1 MHSLTKVSGVAVSVL
16 VAATASVLL
25 VLPTHPRLRTSRGA
39 GMTPAIM
46 VASATA
52 RPPAGQP
59 LALGGAAHRC
69 QPPAA
74 PGQDCRVFGDSTG
87 GTRAAT
93 AGRRRC
99 RHGPLVTAQPGGTGR
114 AYGGRAGSGRCCP
127 SPGRTGQGRTGQGR
141 TGQGRIGQGGTGQ
154 GGTGLGGTGLG
165 STGAG
170 GGGAGRVGV
179 PAGQGPARQSANCPT
194 GIPRRP
200 R

>member
-1 MHSLTKVSGVAVSVL
+1 MDSLTKASGVAVSML

-25 VLPTHPRLRTSRGA
+25 VLPAHPRMRTSRGA

-59 LALGGAAHRC
+59 LAVGEAAHRC
-69 QPPAA
+69 LPPAA
-74 PGQDCRVFGDSTG
+74 PSQHCRVSGDSTG

-99 RHGPLVTAQPGGTGR
+99 RHGPLAAQPGRTGAQPGGTGR
-114 AYGGRAGSGRCCP
+114 VQTGRAQTGRAQAGPGQCCP
-127 SPGRTGQGRTGQGR
+127 AAIPAAPRRR
-141 TGQGRIGQGGTGQ
+141 
-154 GGTGLGGTGLG
+154 
-165 STGAG
+165 
-170 GGGAGRVGV
+170 
-179 PAGQGPARQSANCPT
+179 AGQPANCMT
-194 GIPRRP
+194 AIPRRP

>member
-1 MHSLTKVSGVAVSVL
+1 MDSLTKASGVAVSML

-25 VLPTHPRLRTSRGA
+25 VLPAHPRMRTSRGA

-59 LALGGAAHRC
+59 LAVGGAVHRC
-69 QPPAA
+69 LPPAA
-74 PGQDCRVFGDSTG
+74 PSEHCRVSGDSTG

-99 RHGPLVTAQPGGTGR
+99 RHGPLATQPGRTGAQPGAQPGGTGR
-114 AYGGRAGSGRCCP
+114 VQTGRAQTGRA
-127 SPGRTGQGRTGQGR
+127 Q
-141 TGQGRIGQGGTGQ
+141 
-154 GGTGLGGTGLG
+154 
-165 STGAG
+165 
-170 GGGAGRVGV
+170 AGRVQAG
-179 PAGQGPARQSANCPT
+179 PGQCCPAAIPAAPRRRAGQPANCMT
-194 GIPRRP
+194 AIPRRP